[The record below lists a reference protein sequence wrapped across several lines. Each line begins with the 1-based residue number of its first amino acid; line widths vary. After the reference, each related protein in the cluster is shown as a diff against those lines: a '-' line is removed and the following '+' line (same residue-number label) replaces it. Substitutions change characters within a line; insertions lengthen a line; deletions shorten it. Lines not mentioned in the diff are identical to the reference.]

1 MSFSNFNA
9 NINFKHLNVV
19 IMMRMTMQVLSNFI
33 KRGQEHVMKHLLPW
47 WNEKGCHG
55 NDNEND
61 ATATY
66 RFP

>member
-9 NINFKHLNVV
+9 NINCKHFKCCYHDADDNASL
-19 IMMRMTMQVLSNFI
+19 INFI
-33 KRGQEHVMKHLLPW
+33 KRGQEHVMKNLLPW

-66 RFP
+66 RF